1 MTERRKG
8 DRLFAGVLL
17 WLTVAVTVVSG
28 CDSCRP
34 QRQAEQAPIP
44 AAKPNP
50 AVVTGSI
57 RLAPGHEL
65 PKYRPED
72 MERRVLAHIQGG
84 TFPDVCSPPKL
95 NDRTP
100 VRQSPDGKLIGV
112 MVAASEFSKSTP
124 RDPIVHEVVIK
135 DCRLTPSLVV
145 AQVNDTLRMSNEVNY
160 PLLPTYGA
168 NAYNETLVPGQT
180 KSHRLDK
187 PGVDN
192 VLCGFTAPCGRTDVV
207 TIHHPVYAIS
217 DATGTFRIESFPTD
231 ETVKLSAW
239 HPLFSEASVSIKVAS
254 GETKTVE
261 LVLTPLPPQPET
273 PVPDPAT
280 ETKTK
285 KGG

>member
-1 MTERRKG
+1 MRGRRSRG
-8 DRLFAGVLL
+8 PLFACVLVGL
-17 WLTVAVTVVSG
+17 SLAGG

-34 QRQAEQAPIP
+34 QQQAEQAAPIP
-44 AAKPNP
+44 PPKKVP

-72 MERRVLAHIQGG
+72 MERRVLAHVQGG
-84 TFPDVCSPPKL
+84 TFPDVCSPPKQ

-100 VRQSPDGKLIGV
+100 VRLSPAGTLTGV
-112 MVAASEFSKSTP
+112 MVAASEFTKTTP
-124 RDPIVHEVVIK
+124 RDPIVHEVTIK

-145 AQVNDTLRMSNEVNY
+145 AQVNDTLRVSSEVNY

-168 NAYNETLVPGQT
+168 NAYNETLVPGQS

-192 VLCGFTAPCGRTDVV
+192 ILCGFTAPCGRTDVV
-207 TIHHPVYAIS
+207 VVHHPVYAVT
-217 DATGTFRIESFPTD
+217 DASGNFRIENFPTD
-231 ETVKLSAW
+231 ETIKLSAW
-239 HPLFSEASVSIKVAS
+239 HPLFSESNVSVKVGS
-254 GETKTVE
+254 GETKNVE

-273 PVPDPAT
+273 PTPAPAASD
-280 ETKTK
+280 KTK
-285 KGG
+285 GG

>member
-1 MTERRKG
+1 MLDRRARG
-8 DRLFAGVLL
+8 SLLACVLVGL
-17 WLTVAVTVVSG
+17 SLASG

-34 QRQAEQAPIP
+34 QQQADKAAPIP
-44 AAKPNP
+44 PPKHDP

-57 RLAPGHEL
+57 RLTPGHEL

-72 MERRVLAHIQGG
+72 MERRVLAHVQGG

-100 VRQSPDGKLIGV
+100 VRLSPAGTLTGV
-112 MVAASEFSKSTP
+112 MVAASEFTKVTP
-124 RDPIVHEVVIK
+124 RDPIVHDVVIK

-145 AQVNDTLRMSNEVNY
+145 AQVNDTLRMRSEVNY

-168 NAYNETLVPGQT
+168 NAYNETLVPGQS

-207 TIHHPVYAIS
+207 VIHHPVYAVT
-217 DATGTFRIESFPTD
+217 DASGNFRIENFPTD
-231 ETVKLSAW
+231 ETIKLSAW
-239 HPLFSEASVSIKVAS
+239 HPLFNEANVSVKVGP
-254 GETKTVE
+254 GETKNVE

-273 PVPDPAT
+273 PVTTPAEPD
-280 ETKTK
+280 KTK
-285 KGG
+285 GG